1 MYFDLKV
8 FICNDN
14 IYCMYVHGATAI
26 KVVGVAILISHEIS
40 LRSNNTRDK
49 ESHFMIMQRLLI

>member
-14 IYCMYVHGATAI
+14 IYFMYIHEATAI
-26 KVVGVAILISHEIS
+26 KLVGVAILISHEIS
-40 LRSNNTRDK
+40 FRSNNTRDK
-49 ESHFMIMQRLLI
+49 ESHFMIMQRLVI

>member
-1 MYFDLKV
+1 MY
-8 FICNDN
+8 I
-14 IYCMYVHGATAI
+14 HEATAI
-26 KVVGVAILISHEIS
+26 KLVGVAILISHEIS